1 MYKNLRIICC
11 IICALIIAAATF
23 IFVYLGMLWGFVS
36 LIFAAVFF
44 GLMMFFKGKQEEEER
59 KQNPP
64 PTQGDFITG
73 KVPTDDK
80 SDKEQ

>member
-36 LIFAAVFF
+36 LIFATVFF
-44 GLMMFFKGKQEEEER
+44 GLMTFFKSKQETEER

-73 KVPTDDK
+73 KVPTDNEGEK
-80 SDKEQ
+80 K

>member
-1 MYKNLRIICC
+1 MYKILRIISC

-36 LIFAAVFF
+36 LIFAAIFF
-44 GLMMFFKGKQEEEER
+44 GLMTFFKSKQEEEER

-64 PTQGDFITG
+64 PLQGDFITG
-73 KVPTDDK
+73 KVPTDNESEK
-80 SDKEQ
+80 K